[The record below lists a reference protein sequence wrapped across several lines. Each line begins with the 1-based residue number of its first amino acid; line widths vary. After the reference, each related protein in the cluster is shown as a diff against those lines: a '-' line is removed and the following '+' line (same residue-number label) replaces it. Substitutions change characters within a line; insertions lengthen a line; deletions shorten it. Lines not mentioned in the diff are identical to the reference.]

1 MLTYGY
7 HQLSDNLI
15 TLLTDKAIAW
25 QFFGR
30 IKCSILIEKPDC
42 FFHEIGA
49 LGVIDKKGE

>member
-49 LGVIDKKGE
+49 LGVIDKKGD